1 MYKKILLLII
11 ALFIIIGIYSAL
23 FNRVPSNDK
32 KVEVRDFESCI
43 STGNSVIESYPRRC
57 IYEGSEF
64 IEDIGNVLDKADFIR
79 LDSPHPNDKVKSP
92 LLIKGEA
99 RGQWFFEASFPVEIR
114 NVQGEI
120 VAQGVA
126 QAKKDSLTEDF
137 IPFEALLTFQSWG
150 EGRLFLHKDN
160 PSGLPENDDFL
171 EVPIFLDRITTQ
183 TSCTEEAKVCP
194 DGSTVVRTGPDCQF
208 TPCPESRDIKIY
220 YYDSNLDKDSSGNI
234 SCSSKGLVPLV
245 KKIAVTSTPIQDAI
259 KTLLAGD
266 TDGAGK
272 SKGLNTEYPL
282 KGLSLKGASL
292 KEGNLTLEFEDLYGK
307 TGGGSCRTNILWSQ
321 IEATAMQF
329 PEVKHVTYSP
339 DTLFQ
344 P

>member
-11 ALFIIIGIYSAL
+11 VLFIIIGIYPLL
-23 FNRVPSNDK
+23 FNRVSNDK
-32 KVEVRDFESCI
+32 GVEVKDFESCVAV
-43 STGNSVIESYPRRC
+43 GNPVSESYPRRC
-57 IYEGSEF
+57 THNGSEF
-64 IEDIGNVLDKADFIR
+64 IEDIGNLLDKEDLIR

-114 NVQGEI
+114 NVEGEVI
-120 VAQGVA
+120 AQGFA

-137 IPFEALLTFQSWG
+137 IPFEALLTFQAEG

-160 PSGLPENDDFL
+160 PSGLSENDDFL
-171 EVPIFLDRITTQ
+171 EVPIFLDRVTAQ
-183 TSCTEEAKVCP
+183 TPCTEEAKVCP

-208 TPCPESRDIKIY
+208 TSCPDARDIKIY

-245 KKIAVTSTPIQDAI
+245 KKIALTSTPIQDAI

-266 TDGAGK
+266 TDGVGK

-282 KGLSLKGASL
+282 EGLSLKGASL
-292 KEGNLTLEFEDLYGK
+292 KEGNLILEFEDLYGK

-321 IEATAMQF
+321 IKATAMQF